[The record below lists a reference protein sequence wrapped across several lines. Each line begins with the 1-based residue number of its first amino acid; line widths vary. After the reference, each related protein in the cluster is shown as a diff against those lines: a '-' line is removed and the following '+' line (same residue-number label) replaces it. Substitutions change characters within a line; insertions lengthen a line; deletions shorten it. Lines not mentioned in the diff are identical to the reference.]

1 MKDKA
6 LRCIESVRTMCP
18 YLAKQGQIT
27 AQLVET
33 MAPKCPFMRST
44 HLVKP
49 GDKASLEEIGQ
60 RLSDPLNFVDL
71 DAFGKKQQ
79 DLKQCFKDALK
90 RLHDEGRYRVFI
102 NILRQVGEFPKA
114 IEYHT
119 PENKKVTV
127 WCSNDYLGMGQHPK
141 VISAMKRAIDA
152 HGAGSG
158 GTRNI
163 GGNTDLHV
171 QLEREL
177 ADLHNKEAALVCTS
191 GYVANEAALSTLPSI
206 FPDGAIYFSDHENH
220 ASMIF
225 GMRHAKLPKKDL
237 RVFRHNDMAHLEG
250 LLKESAENPEDAKK
264 ARIIVFESVY
274 SMSGTIAPMETIRSL
289 ADRYNALTFIDE
301 VHAVGLYGERGAG
314 VGEERGIEFDII
326 SGTLGK
332 AFGVH
337 GGYISASSD
346 IIDCIRSFAPGF
358 IFTTSIPP
366 ATLAG
371 SIASI
376 QYLKKNDRERK
387 LLHYHSRYMKQKLR
401 EAGLPVLPSES
412 HIVPLFIG
420 NPHKC
425 KQVSD
430 TLLRE
435 HGIYV
440 QPINYPTV
448 PRGEE
453 LLRLCPGPFHTPQ
466 LIDEFVASASEVWRT
481 LGLASYDDLQT
492 FLSKKQKA

>member
-1 MKDKA
+1 
-6 LRCIESVRTMCP
+6 
-18 YLAKQGQIT
+18 
-27 AQLVET
+27 
-33 MAPKCPFMRST
+33 
-44 HLVKP
+44 
-49 GDKASLEEIGQ
+49 
-60 RLSDPLNFVDL
+60 
-71 DAFGKKQQ
+71 
-79 DLKQCFKDALK
+79 
-90 RLHDEGRYRVFI
+90 
-102 NILRQVGEFPKA
+102 
-114 IEYHT
+114 
-119 PENKKVTV
+119 
-127 WCSNDYLGMGQHPK
+127 
-141 VISAMKRAIDA
+141 
-152 HGAGSG
+152 
-158 GTRNI
+158 
-163 GGNTDLHV
+163 
-171 QLEREL
+171 
-177 ADLHNKEAALVCTS
+177 
-191 GYVANEAALSTLPSI
+191 
-206 FPDGAIYFSDHENH
+206 
-220 ASMIF
+220 
-225 GMRHAKLPKKDL
+225 
-237 RVFRHNDMAHLEG
+237 
-250 LLKESAENPEDAKK
+250 
-264 ARIIVFESVY
+264 
-274 SMSGTIAPMETIRSL
+274 
-289 ADRYNALTFIDE
+289 

-314 VGEERGIEFDII
+314 VCEEQGIEFDII

-376 QYLKKNDRERK
+376 QYLKKNDKERK

-401 EAGLPVLPSES
+401 EAGLPVFPSDS

-420 NPHKC
+420 NPYKC

-453 LLRLCPGPFHTPQ
+453 LLRLSPGPFHTPK

-481 LGLASYDDLQT
+481 LGLANYDDLQT
-492 FLSKKQKA
+492 LLIKKQKA